1 MGDLRLHSRHPPH
14 AYGAAAALGRCQKGR
29 HAVDLL
35 QPLNAPDL
43 LVTVSG
49 PSAAGF
55 DVTLTA
61 SGQRPSK
68 SADDLRLLMADPV
81 SAAVAVGWAMKAA
94 GWVASPII
102 SELYK
107 KASSFLNFD
116 ASRKLKELE
125 PKILLLQRVLE
136 MVEESPDRPR
146 LEQLFTDLKS
156 AFYQAEDI
164 LDDVEYYRLEKQI
177 QDDYLKL
184 EVAAPQL
191 NKNRMKKLFK
201 SAIKKC
207 NPLKNEDC
215 GMSKNELKQSLK
227 KIETVINDAC
237 GFFEQM
243 NLPKKSNANLSKPGN
258 SRGAVTTARPP
269 SVVFG
274 RDKDCDNIVAMLHDK
289 EEYAQPDTNRAQ
301 CYSIIGIH
309 GIGGSGKS
317 TLSQLV
323 CAREEKDDHFN
334 LVMWVHVSQDF
345 SVDTIFRQMSEAA
358 TRIPCPQFSNLDT
371 LQTNLEKELPGKRFL
386 LVLDDVWYNNRDV
399 RQYEKLQQILS
410 PMNAGEAGSK
420 ILVTSRTKDALLA
433 LGAAEQRCIPMS
445 VLDEDV
451 FLNLFRHYAFH
462 NVSVDDHVRRILEE
476 IGNDIAKKLK
486 GSPLAAKIVGG
497 QLRMRPN
504 IDYWRSSR
512 DGNHLDDTM
521 GCLWWSYQHLDE
533 QVRRCFAYC
542 SIFPR
547 RRQLEQHELVKLWAA
562 EGFARSSDEGKDS
575 EDVCQGYFD
584 ELVSASFLQPEV
596 KMDTDEMN
604 TYEVHDL
611 LLDLADKVAGNDCF
625 RIENQRKWSGDS
637 WIMEGCEKEVPPDV
651 RHVFVHTYDSEL
663 IIEKICKL
671 DNLRTLIIDS
681 VQWRKPVEEKVLKSL
696 FVRLRKLRVLIIP
709 SDQGM
714 LSVPDSIGQLRH
726 LRYLAF
732 MARHGSESRL
742 VLPGTLTKLYHM
754 QVLDFGNISDL
765 VFDSCED
772 MFSLINLRHI
782 IRMPFREIQSIG
794 RLTLLRTLETF
805 EVRKEQGCELKQL
818 SDLNQL
824 CGKLTILGLQNV
836 ESQQEALEAKLA
848 DKKGLRTLE
857 LWWNYD
863 EWAELKEK
871 EVQTEVLEGLCPQK
885 LLKSLSMYNYQ
896 GLRYPSWMM
905 GKHNGGPKYLNTLS
919 LYCCSTELGPELGGF
934 CPYLRSLFIF
944 GCSWDTLPDH
954 MEYLTSLKDLGL
966 GRCQNIRSLPTLP
979 QCLERFR
986 LSRSNEMLMSSCR
999 TVGDPNWE
1007 KLQHVPVA
1015 YVDGYRLETRAQY
1028 TSSPEPETP

>member
-1 MGDLRLHSRHPPH
+1 MRIYSH
-14 AYGAAAALGRCQKGR
+14 AGII
-29 HAVDLL
+29 
-35 QPLNAPDL
+35 
-43 LVTVSG
+43 S
-49 PSAAGF
+49 
-55 DVTLTA
+55 
-61 SGQRPSK
+61 SK

-125 PKILLLQRVLE
+125 PKILLLQRVME

-237 GFFEQM
+237 EFFEQM

-345 SVDTIFRQMSEAA
+345 SVDSIFRQMSEAA

-371 LQTNLEKELPGKRFL
+371 LQTNLENELHGKRFL
-386 LVLDDVWYNNRDV
+386 LVLDDIWYKYGDD

-410 PMNAGEAGSK
+410 PLNAGEAGSK
-420 ILVTSRTKDALLA
+420 VLVTSRTKDALLA
-433 LGAAEQRCIPMS
+433 LGAAEQRCIPLS

-451 FLNLFRHYAFH
+451 FLNLFKQYAFH
-462 NVSVDDHVRRILEE
+462 N
-476 IGNDIAKKLK
+476 
-486 GSPLAAKIVGG
+486 
-497 QLRMRPN
+497 
-504 IDYWRSSR
+504 
-512 DGNHLDDTM
+512 
-521 GCLWWSYQHLDE
+521 
-533 QVRRCFAYC
+533 VRRCFAYC

-596 KMDTDEMN
+596 KMDADEMD
-604 TYEVHDL
+604 TYKVHDL
-611 LLDLADKVAGNDCF
+611 LLDLADKVAGSDCF

-651 RHVFVHTYDSEL
+651 RHVFAQTYDSEL

-885 LLKSLSMYNYQ
+885 LLKSLSMYSYQ

-966 GRCQNIRSLPTLP
+966 DRCQNIRSLPTLP

>member
-1 MGDLRLHSRHPPH
+1 
-14 AYGAAAALGRCQKGR
+14 
-29 HAVDLL
+29 
-35 QPLNAPDL
+35 
-43 LVTVSG
+43 
-49 PSAAGF
+49 
-55 DVTLTA
+55 
-61 SGQRPSK
+61 
-68 SADDLRLLMADPV
+68 MADPV

-107 KASSFLNFD
+107 KASSLLNFH
-116 ASRKLKELE
+116 ASQKLKELE
-125 PKILLLQRVLE
+125 PKILLLQRVME
-136 MVEESPDRPR
+136 VVEESPYRPR
-146 LEQLFTDLKS
+146 LEHLFNDLKS
-156 AFYQAEDI
+156 AFYEAEDI
-164 LDDVEYYRLEKQI
+164 LDDVEYYSLEKQI

-184 EVAAPQL
+184 EVVAPRR
-191 NKNRMKKLFK
+191 NKNRVKKLLK
-201 SAIKKC
+201 SAVKKC
-207 NPLKNEDC
+207 NALKDEEC
-215 GMSKNELKQSLK
+215 GMSKIELKQSLE
-227 KIETVINDAC
+227 KIEKVINDAC

-243 NLPKKSNANLSKPGN
+243 NLTNKGNTNLSKPAN

-269 SVVFG
+269 SVVIG

-289 EEYAQPDTNRAQ
+289 EEDAQPDTKSVQ

-323 CAREEKDDHFN
+323 CAREEKDGHFN

-358 TRIPCPQFSNLDT
+358 TSTTCPQFNNLDA
-371 LQTNLEKELPGKRFL
+371 LQTNLEKELNGKRFL

-410 PMNAGEAGSK
+410 PLNAGEAGSK
-420 ILVTSRTKDALLA
+420 ILVTSRTKDALIA

-451 FLNLFRHYAFH
+451 FLKLFKHYAFH
-462 NVSVDDHVRRILEE
+462 NVCVAADDQIRLED
-476 IGNDIAKKLK
+476 IATQIAKKLK

-504 IDYWRSSR
+504 MNYWRSSR

-521 GCLWWSYQHLDE
+521 GALWWSYQHLDE

-547 RRQLEQHELVKLWAA
+547 RRQLEQHELVKIWAA

-584 ELVSASFLQPEV
+584 VLVSASFLQPEV
-596 KMDTDEMN
+596 GKYSSKMDA
-604 TYEVHDL
+604 YIVHDL
-611 LLDLADKVAGNDCF
+611 LLDLADKVAGSDCF
-625 RIENQRKWSGDS
+625 RIENQWKRSGDN
-637 WIMEGCEKEVPPDV
+637 WTMEGCEDEVPLDV
-651 RHVFVHTYDSEL
+651 RHVFVQTYGSEL
-663 IIEKICKL
+663 IIEQICKL

-681 VQWRKPVEEKVLKSL
+681 AEWKKPVEEKVLKSL
-696 FVRLRKLRVLIIP
+696 FARLRKLRVLIIA

-714 LSVPDSIGQLRH
+714 LSVPESIGQLRH

-732 MARHGSESRL
+732 MTRYGSDSRL

-754 QVLDFGNISDL
+754 HVLDFGNISDL

-782 IRMPFREIQSIG
+782 IQVQFREIRSIG

-805 EVRKEQGCELKQL
+805 EVRKEQGCELKEL

-824 CGKLTILGLQNV
+824 CGKLRIMGLQNV
-836 ESQQEALEAKLA
+836 ESQQEALEANLA
-848 DKKGLRTLE
+848 DKEGLRTLE

-863 EWAELKEK
+863 ETAELKEK
-871 EVQTEVLEGLCPQK
+871 EVQTEVLEGLCPPK
-885 LLKSLSMYNYQ
+885 LLESLTIYCYD

-905 GKHNGGPKYLNTLS
+905 GRHNGGPKYLNTLS
-919 LYCCSTELGPELGGF
+919 LHYCSTELGPELGGS
-934 CPYLRSLFIF
+934 CSHLRSLYIF
-944 GCSWDTLPDH
+944 SCSWDTLPDH
-954 MEYLTSLKDLGL
+954 MEHLTSLKDLNL
-966 GRCQNIRSLPTLP
+966 ERCWTIRSLPKLP
-979 QCLERFR
+979 QSLECFR
-986 LSRSNEMLMSSCR
+986 LGRSNEMLMCSCR
-999 TVGDPNWE
+999 RVGDPNWE
-1007 KLQHVPVA
+1007 KLQHVPVV
-1015 YVDGYRLETRAQY
+1015 YVDGRSLKTRAQVDGD
-1028 TSSPEPETP
+1028 SSSSDPETP

>member
-1 MGDLRLHSRHPPH
+1 MP
-14 AYGAAAALGRCQKGR
+14 
-29 HAVDLL
+29 
-35 QPLNAPDL
+35 
-43 LVTVSG
+43 
-49 PSAAGF
+49 
-55 DVTLTA
+55 
-61 SGQRPSK
+61 
-68 SADDLRLLMADPV
+68 DPV

-107 KASSFLNFD
+107 KASSFLDFD

-125 PKILLLQRVLE
+125 PKILLLQRVME
-136 MVEESPDRPR
+136 MVEDSPHRPR
-146 LEQLFTDLKS
+146 LEQLFNDLKS
-156 AFYQAEDI
+156 AFYEAEDI

-177 QDDYLKL
+177 QDDHRKL
-184 EVAAPQL
+184 EVAAPRR
-191 NKNRMKKLFK
+191 NKNHVKKILT
-201 SAIKKC
+201 SAMKKC
-207 NPLKNEDC
+207 NLLKDQEC
-215 GMSKNELKQSLK
+215 GMSKIELKQSLE
-227 KIETVINDAC
+227 KIENVINDAC
-237 GFFEQM
+237 GFFEQI
-243 NLPKKSNANLSKPGN
+243 NLPNKSNANLSKPAN

-269 SVVFG
+269 SVVIG

-289 EEYAQPDTNRAQ
+289 EEDAQPDTDSAQ
-301 CYSIIGIH
+301 CRYSIIGIH

-323 CAREEKDDHFN
+323 CAREENNGHFN

-358 TRIPCPQFSNLDT
+358 TRTPCPQFNNLDT
-371 LQTNLEKELPGKRFL
+371 LQTNLEKVLNGKRLL

-399 RQYEKLQQILS
+399 TQYEKLQQILS
-410 PMNAGEAGSK
+410 PLNAGEAGSK
-420 ILVTSRTKDALLA
+420 ILVTSRTKDALIA
-433 LGAAEQRCIPMS
+433 LGAAEHRCIPMS

-451 FLNLFRHYAFH
+451 FLKLFKHYAFH
-462 NVSVDDHVRRILEE
+462 KVCVAADDRIRLEN
-476 IGNDIAKKLK
+476 IATQIAKKLK

-497 QLRMRPN
+497 QLRMRPS
-504 IDYWRSSR
+504 IDSWRSSR

-521 GCLWWSYQHLDE
+521 GALWWSYRHLDE
-533 QVRRCFAYC
+533 QIRRCFAYC

-547 RRQLEQHELVKLWAA
+547 RRHLERDKLVKLWAA
-562 EGFARSSDEGKDS
+562 EGFARSSNEGMDS

-596 KMDTDEMN
+596 KKYSSKKDT
-604 TYEVHDL
+604 YIVHDL
-611 LLDLADKVAGNDCF
+611 LLDLADKVAGSDCF
-625 RIENQRKWSGDS
+625 RIENRWKRMGNGWT
-637 WIMEGCEKEVPPDV
+637 MEGCEEEVPPDA
-651 RHVFVHTYDSEL
+651 RHVFVQTYGSEL

-681 VQWRKPVEEKVLKSL
+681 AEWRKSVEEKVLQSL
-696 FVRLRKLRVLIIP
+696 FVRLRKLRVLIIC

-714 LSVPDSIGQLRH
+714 LLVPESIGQLRH

-732 MARHGSESRL
+732 MTRYGSDSRL

-782 IRMPFREIQSIG
+782 TRVPFREIRSIG

-818 SDLNQL
+818 SNLNQL
-824 CGKLTILGLQNV
+824 CGKLIILGLQNV
-836 ESQQEALEAKLA
+836 ESQQEALEANLA
-848 DKKGLRTLE
+848 DKEGLRTLE
-857 LWWNYD
+857 LWWNY
-863 EWAELKEK
+863 EERAELKEK
-871 EVQTEVLEGLCPQK
+871 EVQTEVLEGLCPPK
-885 LLKSLSMYNYQ
+885 LLESLTMYSYD

-905 GKHNGGPKYLNTLS
+905 GKHNGGPKYVNTLS

-934 CPYLRSLFIF
+934 CPHLRSLYIF

-954 MEYLTSLKDLGL
+954 LEHLTSLKYLTL
-966 GRCQNIRSLPTLP
+966 RRCSNIRLLPTLP
-979 QCLERFR
+979 QSLERFS
-986 LSRSNEMLMSSCR
+986 LSLCNEMLMSLCR

-1007 KLQHVPVA
+1007 KLQHVPEV
-1015 YVDGYRLETRAQY
+1015 YVEEHLNLCVSGGLQ
-1028 TSSPEPETP
+1028 

>member
-1 MGDLRLHSRHPPH
+1 MWIHSRV
-14 AYGAAAALGRCQKGR
+14 GIL
-29 HAVDLL
+29 
-35 QPLNAPDL
+35 
-43 LVTVSG
+43 S
-49 PSAAGF
+49 
-55 DVTLTA
+55 
-61 SGQRPSK
+61 SK
-68 SADDLRLLMADPV
+68 SADDLRFLMADPV

-107 KASSFLNFD
+107 KASSLLNFH
-116 ASRKLKELE
+116 ASQKLKELE
-125 PKILLLQRVLE
+125 PKILLLQRVME
-136 MVEESPDRPR
+136 VVEESPYRPR
-146 LEQLFTDLKS
+146 LEHLFNDLKS
-156 AFYQAEDI
+156 AFYEAEDI
-164 LDDVEYYRLEKQI
+164 LDDVEYYSLEKQI

-184 EVAAPQL
+184 EVVAPRR
-191 NKNRMKKLFK
+191 NKNRVKKLLK
-201 SAIKKC
+201 SAVKKC
-207 NPLKNEDC
+207 NALKDEEC
-215 GMSKNELKQSLK
+215 GMSKIELKQSLE
-227 KIETVINDAC
+227 KIEKVINDAC

-243 NLPKKSNANLSKPGN
+243 NLTNKGNTNLSKPAN

-269 SVVFG
+269 SVVIG

-289 EEYAQPDTNRAQ
+289 EEDAQPDTKSVQ

-323 CAREEKDDHFN
+323 CAREEKDGHFN

-358 TRIPCPQFSNLDT
+358 TSTTCPQFNNLDA
-371 LQTNLEKELPGKRFL
+371 LQTNLEKELNGKRFL

-410 PMNAGEAGSK
+410 PLNAGEAGSK
-420 ILVTSRTKDALLA
+420 ILVTSRTKDALIA

-451 FLNLFRHYAFH
+451 FLKLFKHYAFH
-462 NVSVDDHVRRILEE
+462 NVCVAADDQIRLED
-476 IGNDIAKKLK
+476 IATQIAKKLK

-504 IDYWRSSR
+504 MNYWRSSR

-521 GCLWWSYQHLDE
+521 GALWWSYQHLDE

-547 RRQLEQHELVKLWAA
+547 RRQLEQHELVKIWAA

-584 ELVSASFLQPEV
+584 VLVSASFLQPEV
-596 KMDTDEMN
+596 GKYSSKMDA
-604 TYEVHDL
+604 YIVHDL
-611 LLDLADKVAGNDCF
+611 LLDLADK
-625 RIENQRKWSGDS
+625 
-637 WIMEGCEKEVPPDV
+637 
-651 RHVFVHTYDSEL
+651 TYGSEL
-663 IIEKICKL
+663 IIEQICKL

-681 VQWRKPVEEKVLKSL
+681 AEWKKPVEEKVLKSL
-696 FVRLRKLRVLIIP
+696 FARLRKLRVLIIA

-714 LSVPDSIGQLRH
+714 LSVPESIGQLRH

-732 MARHGSESRL
+732 MTRYGSDSRL

-754 QVLDFGNISDL
+754 HVLDFGNISDL

-782 IRMPFREIQSIG
+782 IQVQFREIRSIG

-805 EVRKEQGCELKQL
+805 EVRKEQGCELKEL

-824 CGKLTILGLQNV
+824 CGKLRIMGLQNV
-836 ESQQEALEAKLA
+836 ESQQEALEANLA
-848 DKKGLRTLE
+848 DKEGLRTLE

-863 EWAELKEK
+863 ETAELKEK
-871 EVQTEVLEGLCPQK
+871 EVQTEVLEGLCPPK
-885 LLKSLSMYNYQ
+885 LLESLTIYCYD

-905 GKHNGGPKYLNTLS
+905 GRHNGGPKYLNTLS
-919 LYCCSTELGPELGGF
+919 LHYCSTELGPELGGS
-934 CPYLRSLFIF
+934 CSHLRSLYIF
-944 GCSWDTLPDH
+944 SCSWDTLPDH
-954 MEYLTSLKDLGL
+954 MEHLTSLKDLNL
-966 GRCQNIRSLPTLP
+966 ERCWTIRSLPKLP
-979 QCLERFR
+979 QSLECFR
-986 LSRSNEMLMSSCR
+986 LGRSNEMLMCSCR
-999 TVGDPNWE
+999 RVGDPNWE
-1007 KLQHVPVA
+1007 KLQHVPVV
-1015 YVDGYRLETRAQY
+1015 YVDGK
-1028 TSSPEPETP
+1028 

>member
-1 MGDLRLHSRHPPH
+1 MWIHSRVGILSSQSP
-14 AYGAAAALGRCQKGR
+14 
-29 HAVDLL
+29 
-35 QPLNAPDL
+35 
-43 LVTVSG
+43 
-49 PSAAGF
+49 
-55 DVTLTA
+55 
-61 SGQRPSK
+61 
-68 SADDLRLLMADPV
+68 DDLRLLMADPV

-107 KASSFLNFD
+107 KASSLLNFD
-116 ASRKLKELE
+116 ASQKLKELE
-125 PKILLLQRVLE
+125 PKILLLQRVME
-136 MVEESPDRPR
+136 IVEESPYRHR
-146 LEQLFTDLKS
+146 LQQLFNDLKS
-156 AFYQAEDI
+156 AFYEAEDI
-164 LDDVEYYRLEKQI
+164 LDDVEYYLLEKQI

-184 EVAAPQL
+184 EVAGPRR
-191 NKNRMKKLFK
+191 NKSHVKKLLT
-201 SAIKKC
+201 SAMKKC
-207 NPLKNEDC
+207 NFLKDQDC
-215 GMSKNELKQSLK
+215 GMSKIELKQSLE
-227 KIETVINDAC
+227 KIEKVINDAC

-243 NLPKKSNANLSKPGN
+243 NLPNKSNVNLSKPAN

-269 SVVFG
+269 PLVIG

-289 EEYAQPDTNRAQ
+289 EEDAQPDTNRAQ
-301 CYSIIGIH
+301 CYSVIGIH
-309 GIGGSGKS
+309 GISGSGKS

-323 CAREEKDDHFN
+323 CAREQKDGHFN

-345 SVDTIFRQMSEAA
+345 SVDAIFRQMSEAA
-358 TRIPCPQFSNLDT
+358 SRTPCPQFNNLDT
-371 LQTNLEKELPGKRFL
+371 LQTNLEKKLHGKRFL

-410 PMNAGEAGSK
+410 PLNAGEAGSK
-420 ILVTSRTKDALLA
+420 ILVTSRTKDALIA
-433 LGAAEQRCIPMS
+433 LGAVEQRCIPMS
-445 VLDEDV
+445 VLDKDV
-451 FLNLFRHYAFH
+451 FLKLFKHYAFH
-462 NVSVDDHVRRILEE
+462 NVCVAADDRIRLED
-476 IGNDIAKKLK
+476 IVTHIAKKLK

-521 GCLWWSYQHLDE
+521 GALWWSYQHLDE

-547 RRQLEQHELVKLWAA
+547 RRYLERHELVKLWAA
-562 EGFARSSDEGKDS
+562 EGFARSSDEGKDL

-584 ELVSASFLQPEV
+584 VLVSASFLQPEV
-596 KMDTDEMN
+596 GKYSSKMDA
-604 TYEVHDL
+604 YIVHDL
-611 LLDLADKVAGNDCF
+611 LLDLADKVAGSDCF
-625 RIENQRKWSGDS
+625 RIENQWKRSGDN
-637 WIMEGCEKEVPPDV
+637 WTMEGCEDEVPPDV
-651 RHVFVHTYDSEL
+651 RHVFVQTYGSEL

-681 VQWRKPVEEKVLKSL
+681 AEWKKPVEEKVLKSL
-696 FVRLRKLRVLIIP
+696 FAKLRKLRVLIIA
-709 SDQGM
+709 SDQGI
-714 LSVPDSIGQLRH
+714 LSVPESIGQLRH

-732 MARHGSESRL
+732 MTRYGSDSRL

-782 IRMPFREIQSIG
+782 IQVPFQEIQSIG

-836 ESQQEALEAKLA
+836 ESQQEALEANLA
-848 DKKGLRTLE
+848 DKQGLRTLE

-863 EWAELKEK
+863 DRAELKEK
-871 EVQTEVLEGLCPQK
+871 KVQTEVLEGLCPPK
-885 LLKSLSMYNYQ
+885 LLESLTIYCYD
-896 GLRYPSWMM
+896 GLANPSWMM
-905 GKHNGGPKYLNTLS
+905 GKYNGGPKYLNTLS
-919 LYCCSTELGPELGGF
+919 LHCCSTKLGPELGGF
-934 CPYLRSLFIF
+934 CSHLRSLYIF
-944 GCSWDTLPDH
+944 GCSWDTLPDQ
-954 MEYLTSLKDLGL
+954 MEHLTSLKDLGL
-966 GRCQNIRSLPTLP
+966 KGCRNIRSLPTLP
-979 QCLERFR
+979 QSLECFK

-1015 YVDGYRLETRAQY
+1015 YVDGYRLERRAQY
-1028 TSSPEPETP
+1028 TSSSEPETP